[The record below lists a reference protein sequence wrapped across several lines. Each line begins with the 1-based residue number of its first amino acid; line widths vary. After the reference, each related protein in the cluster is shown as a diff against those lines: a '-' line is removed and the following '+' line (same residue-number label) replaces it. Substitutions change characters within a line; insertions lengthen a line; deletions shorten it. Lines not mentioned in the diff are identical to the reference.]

1 MAGIIKIL
9 AFYKKKK
16 NQHILHSISAH
27 EDHYLESV
35 TPDLYFSKFRIPKQ
49 IVDNP
54 VYPTTCSLIFPLAFK
69 QAFYPAST
77 FFQAMRV
84 QIINLVDFDNHIPF
98 S

>member
-16 NQHILHSISAH
+16 NLHILHSISAH

-54 VYPTTCSLIFPLAFK
+54 VYEPNYMFTNFSTGIQASFLPSFNFFPSNAGSNYQPGGF
-69 QAFYPAST
+69 
-77 FFQAMRV
+77 
-84 QIINLVDFDNHIPF
+84 
-98 S
+98 